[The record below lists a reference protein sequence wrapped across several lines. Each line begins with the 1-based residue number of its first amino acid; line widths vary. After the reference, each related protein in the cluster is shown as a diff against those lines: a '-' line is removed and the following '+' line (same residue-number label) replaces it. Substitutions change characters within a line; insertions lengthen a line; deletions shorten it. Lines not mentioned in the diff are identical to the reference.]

1 MGACKLTVY
10 DHENFGGDKASF
22 TSSTLLHNNGDMGDR
37 DASGRTTGDCR
48 NTTFLGFE
56 HWTNRDNG
64 GIAWIMGEGDNN
76 VATFKEGNS
85 HGKGKCA
92 NRDHRWYKRHDKL
105 QEVVKIDIP
114 TENINEGRLRED
126 ITIYGKRYDTR
137 NCQWGHFPDIRRT
150 GDGRYS
156 ANDSD
161 QWLSGQDH
169 KGKPCPGGDGYW
181 KGFQK
186 VSCVYKG
193 ADQIKALS
201 QAVKNAD
208 ANKDPRVSM
217 YDKIAKKFCS
227 KAENLN
233 TIVTHDNKTC
243 KDWDTSKALAKE
255 WCQRD
260 DNIVDDTLNLC
271 TTDHLGADM
280 YNTLA
285 EEYCKQNP
293 DKDFCKCYNVVNYE
307 TICANR
313 PTSAGCPAAK
323 EAYDKYVQYEIP
335 DPNVWLPC
343 GDACKGVN
351 NYQPP
356 GHDDGCGGTI
366 AACIQNIEVGAAHD
380 EINAACN
387 IDASSGLTT
396 GGSGDASDSSDVS
409 DAGDASGSDS
419 VSTSTVEELKKTIAE
434 DKKKEEEE
442 SKKTKKKLVVG
453 GGAGGIISSISFL
466 MLIVLII
473 MTLSKKGGGRRR

>member
-1 MGACKLTVY
+1 MGKCEATAHRNAGYSGWARTVHDNSTTGGYHNVGSGATSFFVDAHDKNCLITIWSGEDFTGRGRFMRNADHVGIDQRKRWNEPNWNDDTESIRVERIPNAKSDELEY
-10 DHENFGGDKASF
+10 DINILRYTPHKPGDNHCGGCRWWPEVKN
-22 TSSTLLHNNGDMGDR
+22 TGDPKNADR
-37 DASGRTTGDCR
+37 DDVLLVDLGQHGSWQDNKGDEKLGR
-48 NTTFLGFE
+48 
-56 HWTNRDNG
+56 
-64 GIAWIMGEGDNN
+64 
-76 VATFKEGNS
+76 
-85 HGKGKCA
+85 
-92 NRDHRWYKRHDKL
+92 
-105 QEVVKIDIP
+105 
-114 TENINEGRLRED
+114 
-126 ITIYGKRYDTR
+126 
-137 NCQWGHFPDIRRT
+137 
-150 GDGRYS
+150 
-156 ANDSD
+156 
-161 QWLSGQDH
+161 
-169 KGKPCPGGDGYW
+169 PCPGGKGY
-181 KGFQK
+181 FQSNSGVK
-186 VSCVYKG
+186 CIYKKNIG
-193 ADQIKALS
+193 SSLETLSRTIKDQGLTG
-201 QAVKNAD
+201 
-208 ANKDPRVSM
+208 DPRQEM
-217 YDKIAKKFCS
+217 YDSLKNDICS

-233 TIVTHDNKTC
+233 TIVTHDRKTC
-243 KDWDTSKALAKE
+243 KDWDTSKELAKG

-260 DNIVDDTLNLC
+260 NNIVDDTLNLC

-323 EAYDKYVQYEIP
+323 EAYDKYVKYEIP

-366 AACIQNIEVGAAHD
+366 AACIQKIDVGAAHD

-396 GGSGDASDSSDVS
+396 GGSGDS
-409 DAGDASGSDS
+409 GDASGSGDSGDAGS
-419 VSTSTVEELKKTIAE
+419 VSTSAVEELKKTIAE

-442 SKKTKKKLVVG
+442 AKKTKKKLVVG
-453 GGAGGIISSISFL
+453 GGAGGILSSISFL

-473 MTLSKKGGGRRR
+473 MTMSKKGGGRRR

>member
-1 MGACKLTVY
+1 MGQCYLKLY
-10 DHENFGGDKASF
+10 DHFNYQGHLATF
-22 TSSTLLHNNGDMGDR
+22 TQSAYNGHPNSNDR
-37 DASGRTTGDCR
+37 DASGTVTGDCK
-48 NTTFLGFE
+48 NTTWLGFE
-56 HWTNRDNG
+56 HPG
-64 GIAWIMGEGDNN
+64 ESGYAWIMGEGGSLPNFRDAYDKCNVKDRKIWKFHDQNN
-76 VATFKEGNS
+76 S
-85 HGKGKCA
+85 I
-92 NRDHRWYKRHDKL
+92 KR
-105 QEVVKIDIP
+105 IDIP

-126 ITIYGKRYDTR
+126 ITIYAKRRDTR
-137 NCQWGHFPDIRRT
+137 NCQWATYPDIRKT

-161 QWLSGQDH
+161 QWLSGKDH
-169 KGKPCPGGDGYW
+169 KGQPCPGGDGFW
-181 KGFQK
+181 KGFRK

-233 TIVTHDNKTC
+233 TIVTHDRKTC

-323 EAYDKYVQYEIP
+323 EAYDKYVKYEIP

-343 GDACKGVN
+343 GDACTGANVYK
-351 NYQPP
+351 PP

-366 AACIQNIEVGAAHD
+366 NACIQKIEVGAAHD

-387 IDASSGLTT
+387 IDSTSGLTT
-396 GGSGDASDSSDVS
+396 GGSGDASGSDGS
-409 DAGDASGSDS
+409 SGSGGSSS
-419 VSTSTVEELKKTIAE
+419 VPLSTTQTSDLEKTVAEMKKEKEE
-434 DKKKEEEE
+434 EEEE
-442 SKKTKKKLVVG
+442 SKKTKKKLLIG
-453 GGAGGIISSISFL
+453 GGTGGILSSISFL

-473 MTLSKKGGGRRR
+473 MTMSKKGGGRRR

>member
-1 MGACKLTVY
+1 MGQCYLKLY
-10 DHENFGGDKASF
+10 DHFNYQGHLATF
-22 TSSTLLHNNGDMGDR
+22 TQSAYNGHPNSNDR
-37 DASGRTTGDCR
+37 DASGTVTGDCK
-48 NTTFLGFE
+48 NTTWLGFE
-56 HWTNRDNG
+56 HPG
-64 GIAWIMGEGDNN
+64 ESGYAWIMGEGGSLPNFRDAYDKCNVKDRKIWKFHDQNN
-76 VATFKEGNS
+76 S
-85 HGKGKCA
+85 I
-92 NRDHRWYKRHDKL
+92 KR
-105 QEVVKIDIP
+105 IDIP
-114 TENINEGRLRED
+114 TENINEGRIRED
-126 ITIYGKRYDTR
+126 ITIYAKRRDTR
-137 NCQWGHFPDIRRT
+137 NCQWATYPDIRKT

-169 KGKPCPGGDGYW
+169 KGQPCPGGDGYW
-181 KGFQK
+181 KGFRK

-233 TIVTHDNKTC
+233 KIVTHDNKTC
-243 KDWDTSKALAKE
+243 TQYDTSKALAKE

-260 DNIVDDTLNLC
+260 NNIVDDTLNLC
-271 TTDHLGADM
+271 TSAHLGADM

-285 EEYCKQNP
+285 EEYCKTHP
-293 DKDFCKCYNVVNYE
+293 DAEFCKCYNVVNYE

-323 EAYDKYVQYEIP
+323 EAYDKYVQYEVP

-366 AACIQNIEVGAAHD
+366 AACIQKIEVGAAHD

-387 IDASSGLTT
+387 IDTSSGLTT
-396 GGSGDASDSSDVS
+396 GGSGDASNAG
-409 DAGDASGSDS
+409 DASDASGSDS
-419 VSTSTVEELKKTIAE
+419 VSTSAVEELKKTIAE
-434 DKKKEEEE
+434 DKKKEDEEA
-442 SKKTKKKLVVG
+442 KKTKKKLLIG
-453 GGAGGIISSISFL
+453 GGTGGILSSISCL

-473 MTLSKKGGGRRR
+473 MTMSKKGGGRRR